1 MPRQQLIALFAGFA
15 LLILVNSSLFTIQET
30 EQALVLQFGE
40 AKRVIQTPG
49 LKAKLP
55 WEEVMRFDKRL
66 LDVEPSGKQIT
77 LADQKRIEVDTFARY
92 AIKDPLKFFQT
103 VRNENNADIRLS
115 NIIDSS
121 VRRVLG
127 NVSLGSVLS
136 DDRVRIMADIRG
148 EVGEASRPFG
158 IEIVDVRIRRADLP
172 QETSQA
178 IYNRMISERDR
189 EAKEFRAK
197 GAQMGAEIRANADR
211 ERTILLAE
219 ATRDA
224 QKLRGEGDAEA
235 IKNYADALNIDPE
248 FYSYYRSLEAY
259 RNSLANSDTSLIL
272 SPNSRFF
279 KFMDQGGGKK

>member
-15 LLILVNSSLFTIQET
+15 LLMLVSSSLFTIQET

-235 IKNYADALNIDPE
+235 IKSYADALNIDPE

>member
-1 MPRQQLIALFAGFA
+1 MPRQQLIALFAGFT
-15 LLILVNSSLFTIQET
+15 LLILVSSSLFTIQET

-92 AIKDPLKFFQT
+92 VIKDPLKFFQT

-127 NVSLGSVLS
+127 NVSLSSVLS

-158 IEIVDVRIRRADLP
+158 VEIVDVRIRRADLP

-235 IKNYADALNIDPE
+235 IKHYADALNIDPE
-248 FYSYYRSLEAY
+248 FYSFYRSLEAY

>member
-15 LLILVNSSLFTIQET
+15 LLILVSSSLFTIQET

-92 AIKDPLKFFQT
+92 VIKDPLKFFQT

-127 NVSLGSVLS
+127 NVSLSSVLS

-148 EVGEASRPFG
+148 EVGEASRPLG
-158 IEIVDVRIRRADLP
+158 VEIVDVRIRRADLP

-235 IKNYADALNIDPE
+235 IKHYADALNIDPE

>member
-15 LLILVNSSLFTIQET
+15 LLILVSSSLFTIQET

-92 AIKDPLKFFQT
+92 VIKDPLKFFQT

-127 NVSLGSVLS
+127 NVSLSSVLS

-158 IEIVDVRIRRADLP
+158 VEIVDVRIRRADLP

-235 IKNYADALNIDPE
+235 IKHYADALNIDPE
-248 FYSYYRSLEAY
+248 FYSFYRSLEAY

-279 KFMDQGGGKK
+279 KFMDQGGGKR

>member
-15 LLILVNSSLFTIQET
+15 LLILVSSSLFTIQET

-92 AIKDPLKFFQT
+92 VIKDPLKFFQT

-127 NVSLGSVLS
+127 NVSLSSVLS

-158 IEIVDVRIRRADLP
+158 VEIVDVRIRRADLP

-235 IKNYADALNIDPE
+235 IKHYADALNIDPE
-248 FYSYYRSLEAY
+248 FYSFYRSLEAY

>member
-15 LLILVNSSLFTIQET
+15 LLILVSSSLFTIQET

-92 AIKDPLKFFQT
+92 VIKDPLKFFQT

>member
-1 MPRQQLIALFAGFA
+1 
-15 LLILVNSSLFTIQET
+15 
-30 EQALVLQFGE
+30 
-40 AKRVIQTPG
+40 
-49 LKAKLP
+49 
-55 WEEVMRFDKRL
+55 
-66 LDVEPSGKQIT
+66 
-77 LADQKRIEVDTFARY
+77 
-92 AIKDPLKFFQT
+92 
-103 VRNENNADIRLS
+103 
-115 NIIDSS
+115 
-121 VRRVLG
+121 
-127 NVSLGSVLS
+127 
-136 DDRVRIMADIRG
+136 
-148 EVGEASRPFG
+148 
-158 IEIVDVRIRRADLP
+158 VRIRRADLP

-235 IKNYADALNIDPE
+235 IKSYADALNIDPE

>member
-235 IKNYADALNIDPE
+235 IKSYADALNIDPE

>member
-15 LLILVNSSLFTIQET
+15 LLMLVSSSLFTIQET

>member
-15 LLILVNSSLFTIQET
+15 LLILVSSSLFTIQET

-235 IKNYADALNIDPE
+235 IKSYADALNIDPE

>member
-148 EVGEASRPFG
+148 EVGEAGRPFG

-172 QETSQA
+172 KETSQA

-235 IKNYADALNIDPE
+235 IKSYADALNIDPE